1 MEKMQSLYRVIK
13 DTKVL
18 PQGTK
23 EIITQYS
30 PVNIKSS
37 EEENNSNDMDA
48 SLQLIKEAKA
58 ESERIIKMAEEEAE
72 RLRKQAYEEA
82 YEEAYKLGY
91 QEAQEK
97 GYQDGYEAA
106 LQKAKTEA
114 DQMIE
119 NAVQILNN
127 AKTDYEAYLQAKK
140 EEIIKLSLNI
150 AEHILNREVSNVNG
164 MDQMVEQAIEESR
177 NAKSIIVKTN
187 SFYTDHLKT
196 KILEWKER
204 FALKAEVFVIAD
216 DFMDKGHAVIEK
228 NNGRVIINIDKAL
241 DNIREAIL

>member
-1 MEKMQSLYRVIK
+1 MQSLYRVIK